1 MCFLRSCTEFPIK
14 LCEIWLAFAP
24 LVAFSTTRSFTNR
37 FVASTPDISPARIP
51 SVDDSCSR
59 SGNAVPK
66 PCALRAEPPAVE
78 RSLGSVQASLIRP
91 VMEPRL
97 PCPHR

>member
-1 MCFLRSCTEFPIK
+1 MCLLRSCTEFPIK

-37 FVASTPDISPARIP
+37 FVSPTPDISPARIP

-59 SGNAVPK
+59 SENAGQTL
-66 PCALRAEPPAVE
+66 CALRAA
-78 RSLGSVQASLIRP
+78 RRAAGRRA
-91 VMEPRL
+91 
-97 PCPHR
+97 